1 MLHLKLKKQ
10 ERQLLNAITSKGN
23 HNAHVI
29 TRARILLFIDE
40 GRGEVE
46 TTNFLRIGR
55 TTVGRVVNRY
65 LGEGAPACLLDKPRP
80 GQPKKYS
87 EKDEAEIIALACT
100 KAPDSRRRWTLQLLV
115 EELHQQ
121 DRATNRE
128 SVRLILKKAGRS
140 LG

>member
-46 TTNFLRIGR
+46 TTKLLRIGR
-55 TTVGRVVNRY
+55 TTVWRVVNRY
-65 LGEGAPACLLDKPRP
+65 LSEGAPARLLERPRP
-80 GQPKKYS
+80 GQPKKS
-87 EKDEAEIIALACT
+87 PEKDEVEISAWPSSN
-100 KAPDSRRRWTLQLLV
+100 APDGRRRWTLQLLV

-121 DRATNRE
+121 DRAT
-128 SVRLILKKAGRS
+128 
-140 LG
+140 